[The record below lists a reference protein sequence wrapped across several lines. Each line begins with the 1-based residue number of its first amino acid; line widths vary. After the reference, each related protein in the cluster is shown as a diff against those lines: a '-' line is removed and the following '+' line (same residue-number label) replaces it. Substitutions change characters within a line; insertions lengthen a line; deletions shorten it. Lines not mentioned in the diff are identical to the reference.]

1 MIICKCCA
9 FKIIPMQIMYV
20 AQKKHTSK
28 QANNQKLE
36 FWLRRVQT
44 MFITSFLNLRNG

>member
-1 MIICKCCA
+1 
-9 FKIIPMQIMYV
+9 MQIVYGT
-20 AQKKHTSK
+20 QTKHTSK
-28 QANNQKLE
+28 QTNNQKLE